1 MPWVTPLAFPLYICI
16 LTAPLTVLPHPPP
29 RFLRGG
35 EGYVILWKAAEL
47 ATHHGWGW
55 KRSNGAS
62 GRRGGGG

>member
-47 ATHHGWGW
+47 ATHHG
-55 KRSNGAS
+55 
-62 GRRGGGG
+62 